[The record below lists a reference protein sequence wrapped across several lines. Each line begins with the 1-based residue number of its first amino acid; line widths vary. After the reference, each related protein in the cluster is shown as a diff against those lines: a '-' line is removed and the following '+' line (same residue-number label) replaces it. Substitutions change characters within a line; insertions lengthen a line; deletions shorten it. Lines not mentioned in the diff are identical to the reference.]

1 MRNETGVTLGEQAY
15 NLRLSG
21 LSWTEV
27 ATQIGSSTN
36 LAGNAATMVAKKYAL
51 TRQKT
56 WPLPIQ
62 RPSKPVP
69 EPIVPAFLAKQKAA
83 YDYRCEG
90 FSWADVAE
98 LTGYQHVNHAVTA
111 ASKHAE
117 RNHLPWPIQKSV

>member
-15 NLRLSG
+15 TLRLAG

-27 ATQIGSSTN
+27 AVQIGSSTN

-51 TRQKT
+51 SRDLV
-56 WPLPIQ
+56 WPLHVQ
-62 RPSKPVP
+62 KASKPAP
-69 EPIVPAFLAKQKAA
+69 EPVEPAFKAKQKSA
-83 YDYRCEG
+83 YDFRCEG

-98 LTGYQHVNHAVTA
+98 LTGYKRVNHAVTA

-117 RNHLPWPIQKSV
+117 RYNLPWPIQRSV